1 MAVCWR
7 CPSCSEVSCEDDVN
21 VTGNPVACDHC
32 ERPFPQQET
41 LCTVCD
47 APNPWTRR
55 DTLHFLCRECGT
67 AQTYFSHLPMAVSF
81 QRAGRFR
88 GVDVCGS
95 GESSVRR
102 NNRGAIN
109 VASSS

>member
-7 CPSCSEVSCEDDVN
+7 CPSCSEISCEDDVN
-21 VTGNPVACDHC
+21 ATGNPVACDHC

-47 APNPWTRR
+47 TPNPWTRR

-67 AQTYFSHLPMAVSF
+67 AQTYFSHLPMA
-81 QRAGRFR
+81 G
-88 GVDVCGS
+88 
-95 GESSVRR
+95 
-102 NNRGAIN
+102 
-109 VASSS
+109 